1 MEFHRANR
9 DNSWEY
15 LFNEAVANEVKKK
28 RFVDD
33 LDMTG
38 NFSYFIFLL
47 VKH

>member
-1 MEFHRANR
+1 MEFHMANR
-9 DNSWEY
+9 DNSLKY
-15 LFNEAVANEVKKK
+15 LVNEAVANEVEKE